1 VLVKYKNLKGKNDA
15 SAMSNNVYMEIAK
28 QNVEAMELTKK
39 QIETLRQNENII
51 RIEPDAKAYATE
63 LLRSR
68 ELAEEEPY
76 GIEMVLE
83 DVDWWK
89 SKFASSPPTGS
100 AKVCVVDT
108 GYGNGHEDLPTLDQ
122 NSDGY
127 NPQSSGEWYID
138 GHSHGTHC
146 AGSIGALGDNSKGVV
161 GVIPGSISDKF
172 SFFIGKGLSDSGSGS
187 TSSVMAAVQACV
199 DNGSN
204 VISMSL
210 GGGSPSDSVNQ
221 QYYGHY
227 KDDDVLIIAAAGN
240 GGNSALSYP
249 ASYKSVMSVAA
260 VDSSEN
266 KAGFSQYN
274 EQTEISGPGVSV
286 KSTVTGNSGSTFSY
300 ASYSGTSMATPH
312 VAGVAGL
319 LRMYFPNCK
328 AFQIRNAM
336 IVTAK
341 DKGDA
346 GCDVNYGHGIV
357 QAKAAFEYLEANA
370 CDPNEAFKEPEGGC
384 AEFSCSEDSDCDDGN
399 PDTIDTCASGSCQYA
414 CATDAS
420 CDDGDPCTADT
431 CTDGVCSSVFDCSIC
446 GGGASSLLELTTDN
460 YPAETAWDIKNS
472 SGDEK
477 YNGSG
482 YSDANTLHSIDMCLA
497 SDEYTFS
504 ITDAYGDGICC
515 SYGNGGYKIIVDGTE
530 VVNGGNFG
538 NSETETFTVNANPT
552 APSPSAPSPTS
563 PGGGGPCG
571 CGPANGMNQPECNG
585 KSWTQCNQ
593 MVNNEGKC
601 KWTVCNPPTPAP
613 VSTSAPVTDT
623 NSPVSTPDTN
633 SPVSSVPS
641 TTPVTTPTAPVVA
654 PNGCEMFIITLNTD
668 SYGYETSFTL
678 VNDHT
683 GGTRLAGG
691 LYASSKSFDEVT
703 CLNNGRYIFTVS
715 DEHGDGMCCGNG
727 QGGYKLT
734 LGGEVVKEGGDFGE
748 SESFVVEVGPQ
759 GPSRAPTP
767 APTCTPVGEAC
778 TFGENC
784 CSGRCGNNVCK

>member
-1 VLVKYKNLKGKNDA
+1 MG
-15 SAMSNNVYMEIAK
+15 
-28 QNVEAMELTKK
+28 
-39 QIETLRQNENII
+39 
-51 RIEPDAKAYATE
+51 
-63 LLRSR
+63 
-68 ELAEEEPY
+68 
-76 GIEMVLE
+76 
-83 DVDWWK
+83 
-89 SKFASSPPTGS
+89 
-100 AKVCVVDT
+100 
-108 GYGNGHEDLPTLDQ
+108 
-122 NSDGY
+122 
-127 NPQSSGEWYID
+127 
-138 GHSHGTHC
+138 
-146 AGSIGALGDNSKGVV
+146 
-161 GVIPGSISDKF
+161 F
-172 SFFIGKGLSDSGSGS
+172 SFFIGKGLSHGGSGS
-187 TSSVMAAVQACV
+187 TSGVMSAVQACV

-210 GGGSPSDSVNQ
+210 GGGSPSNAVNQ

-274 EQTEISGPGVSV
+274 EQTEISGPGVNV
-286 KSTVTGNSGSTFSY
+286 KSTVTGNSGSTFFY

-319 LRMYFPNCK
+319 LRMYFPDCK

-399 PDTIDTCASGSCQYA
+399 PDTINTCSSGACQSA
-414 CATDAS
+414 CGTDAA
-420 CDDGDPCTADT
+420 CDDGDACTADT
-431 CTDGVCSSVFDCSIC
+431 CTNGVCSSVLDCSIC

-482 YSDANTLHSIDMCLA
+482 YSDANTLYTLNMCLA
-497 SDEYTFS
+497 SDEYTFT
-504 ITDAYGDGICC
+504 ITDGYGDGICC
-515 SYGNGGYKIIVDGTE
+515 SYGNGGYKITVDGTE
-530 VVNGGNFG
+530 VVSGGDFG
-538 NSETETFTVNANPT
+538 NSEIETFTVNNPIPSNAPIAPPTTAPVTNPT
-552 APSPSAPSPTS
+552 APVTSPT
-563 PGGGGPCG
+563 
-571 CGPANGMNQPECNG
+571 
-585 KSWTQCNQ
+585 
-593 MVNNEGKC
+593 
-601 KWTVCNPPTPAP
+601 
-613 VSTSAPVTDT
+613 TS
-623 NSPVSTPDTN
+623 
-633 SPVSSVPS
+633 
-641 TTPVTTPTAPVVA
+641 PVTTP
-654 PNGCEMFIITLNTD
+654 NGCIMFVITINTD
-668 SYGYETSFTL
+668 DYGYETSYTLINDFTR
-678 VNDHT
+678 V
-683 GGTRLAGG
+683 TRLAGG
-691 LYASSKSFDEVT
+691 LYSSSKSFDDVT
-703 CLNNGRYIFTVS
+703 CLDNGRYIFTIS
-715 DEHGDGMCCGNG
+715 DSHGDGMCCDSG

-734 LGGEVVKEGGDFGE
+734 LGGEVVKEGGEFGE

-767 APTCTPVGEAC
+767 APTCIQGGGSC
-778 TFGENC
+778 TFGDTC
-784 CSGRCGNNVCK
+784 CSGRCGNSVCQ